1 MLMNIRGDKKQMNG
15 AEKYLLKD
23 EIKSFIDHEKEKYAK
38 KIFKDFKHQFG
49 HWGKL
54 RFVLEID
61 LILEYNDEKLYDIL
75 K

>member
-1 MLMNIRGDKKQMNG
+1 MNG
-15 AEKYLLKD
+15 ATNYLLKD
-23 EIKSFIDHEKEKYAK
+23 EIKRFIDYEKEKYAK
-38 KIFKDFKHQFG
+38 SIVKDFKHQFG

-54 RFVLEID
+54 RFVFEID